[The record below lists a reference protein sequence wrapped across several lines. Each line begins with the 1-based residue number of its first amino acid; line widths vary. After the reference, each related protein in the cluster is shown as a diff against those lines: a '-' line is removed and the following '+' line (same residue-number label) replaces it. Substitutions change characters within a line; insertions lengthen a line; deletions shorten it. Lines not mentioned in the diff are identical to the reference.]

1 MIFEFI
7 PLSHTDNLNNRCNL
21 SRYRRSR
28 EMTGCDIGRLSANC
42 FLLGENS
49 RNEIAGLSK

>member
-7 PLSHTDNLNNRCNL
+7 PPLHTDDLNNRCNL

-28 EMTGCDIGRLSANC
+28 EMTRYDIGRLSANC

-49 RNEIAGLSK
+49 RNEIVSLSK